1 MLTTHAASSALQHD
15 VESLSDFIARMTPK
29 HAPIPW
35 HLQQVVALVEATRQ
49 REVFA
54 TISMPPRFGKT
65 ITLAHGLAWR
75 TLYDP
80 ACLNFY
86 ATFGDTLAQQT
97 SRVVRKLVREAGVP
111 LDPEAQAVHDWRTIL
126 GGGLK
131 ATTTGGEVTGRG
143 CNSGIIVC
151 DDIVKGREQ
160 AESKLHR
167 DRAWDW
173 FRDDIMSRLEPGASL
188 IVNMTRWHEDDTI
201 GRIQLDSLGRQWI
214 HLELPAVIG
223 TDGKAADERADAEAR
238 ALWPAVY
245 DMDRL
250 AAIRLRGE
258 HGWWS
263 LFQQSPFP
271 RGGGMFKREW
281 FQLVDVS
288 PSGGSVV
295 RGWDL
300 AASTERD
307 SAQTVGVKL
316 RHVEGKTFI
325 EDVVCIQG
333 TPHEVEQLIMR
344 TVEQDGRSVVQD
356 LPQDPG
362 QAGKSQKSYLAS
374 KLQGYIV
381 HFSPETGSKELRAE
395 PFAAQAQANNVFM
408 VRANWNDAYLS
419 EMESF
424 PAGRLRD
431 RVDATS
437 RAYTAVCG
445 TPDVRKQWG
454 AINRGLRAVAGRR
467 R

>member
-1 MLTTHAASSALQHD
+1 MPTTPSALHAIQHGA
-15 VESLSDFIARMTPK
+15 ESLGDFIARMTPK
-29 HAPIPW
+29 HTPIPW
-35 HLQQVVALVEATRQ
+35 HLQQVVDIVEATRQ

-86 ATFGDTLAQQT
+86 ATFGDGLTTQT
-97 SRVVRKLVREAGVP
+97 SRIVRKLVREAGVP
-111 LDPEAQAVHDWRTIL
+111 LDPEAQNVHDWRTIL

-143 CNSGIIVC
+143 CNSGLIVC

-160 AESKLHR
+160 AESKLVR
-167 DRAWDW
+167 DKAWDW

-201 GRIQLDSLGRQWI
+201 GRLKNDPLGYDWI

-223 TDGKAADERADAEAR
+223 ADGTAADERDDASAR
-238 ALWPAVY
+238 ALWPARWP
-245 DMDRL
+245 MDRL
-250 AAIRLRGE
+250 TKIRLRGE
-258 HGWWS
+258 YGWWS
-263 LFQQSPFP
+263 LFQQSPVP
-271 RGGGMFKREW
+271 RGGGMFRREW
-281 FQLVDVS
+281 FQPVDIA
-288 PSGGSVV
+288 PSGGYSV

-307 SAQTVGVKL
+307 SAQTAGVKL
-316 RHVEGKTFI
+316 RYVDGKVFV

-333 TPHEVEQLIMR
+333 TPHEVEQLIVH
-344 TVEQDGRSVVQD
+344 TTQQDGHNVRQD
-356 LPQDPG
+356 FPQDPG

-374 KLQGYIV
+374 KLQGYEV
-381 HFSPETGSKELRAE
+381 MFSPESGSKELRAE
-395 PFAAQAQANNVFM
+395 PFAAQAQALNVFM

-419 EMESF
+419 ELESF
-424 PAGRLRD
+424 PSGRLRD

-437 RAYTAVCG
+437 RAYA
-445 TPDVRKQWG
+445 
-454 AINRGLRAVAGRR
+454 AICVDDNPLEQMRRVSENLASVLR
-467 R
+467 

>member
-1 MLTTHAASSALQHD
+1 MATTRRALGLIESG
-15 VESLSDFIARMTPK
+15 VESLSAFIARMTPK
-29 HAPIPW
+29 HAPIPP
-35 HLQQVVALVEATRQ
+35 HLQRVVELVEATRH

-65 ITLAHGLAWR
+65 VTLAHGLAWR

-97 SRVVRKLVREAGVP
+97 SRVVRKLAREAGVP
-111 LDPEAQAVHDWRTIL
+111 LDPEVQNVHDWRTII

-143 CNSGIIVC
+143 CNSGLIVC

-160 AESKLHR
+160 AESKLQR

-173 FRDDIMSRLEPGASL
+173 LRDDIMSRLEPGASL
-188 IVNMTRWHEDDTI
+188 IVNMTRWHEDDPI
-201 GRIQLDSLGRQWI
+201 GRLKIDPLGYDWI

-223 TDGKAADERADAEAR
+223 ADGKPADERDDPNAR
-238 ALWPAVY
+238 SLWPEVY
-245 DMDRL
+245 GLDRL

-263 LFQQSPFP
+263 LYQQSPFP
-271 RGGGMFKREW
+271 RGGGMFKRDW
-281 FQLVDVS
+281 FQLVDVA
-288 PSGGSVV
+288 PRGGVVV

-300 AASTERD
+300 AASTNRD
-307 SAQTVGVKL
+307 SAQTAGVKL
-316 RHVEGKTFI
+316 RHVGGKTFV

-333 TPHEVEQLIMR
+333 SPHEVEQLIVR
-344 TVEQDGRSVVQD
+344 TAEQDGRQVVQD

-374 KLQGYIV
+374 KLQGYV
-381 HFSPETGSKELRAE
+381 VNFSPETGSKELRAE
-395 PFAAQAQANNVFM
+395 PFAAQAQALNVFM

-431 RVDATS
+431 RVDASS
-437 RAYTAVCG
+437 RAYAAVSERA
-445 TPDVRKQWG
+445 RKPSPVSPRLG
-454 AINRGLRAVAGRR
+454 VV
-467 R
+467 